1 MKKPFAVQFVIAAS
15 VACLLTPNLFAQSDL
30 DDEINSELE
39 RIYAQQNGS
48 SGSKLNRD
56 SGSQVQV
63 NVNAAP
69 VASNSTESA
78 LGTYQSN
85 GQTSGQYTGQ
95 SQIAPQAVAPISS
108 TNLSIQKQPT
118 TYIEA
123 TPLQESRAEMLRKSR
138 QDAEVSTEQKIVEKL
153 EFSRLEDEKRRS
165 DVLFGDKFQQMQSTQ
180 TQQVIVPVQHV
191 QAVQM
196 QEQVVAPVKVV
207 KAEPAHSEDL
217 LDDEEIIRSEVR
229 ASMAEMHPPKP
240 PQVRYFSGGVG
251 IAEYMNA
258 NNVKNNYSIGFGVGS
273 RVSERLLVE
282 GTFSYGSFQ
291 IQQRDGV
298 NYCDYYACGY
308 FPRITDMDQY
318 TGSAVAKYQ
327 ILNGLFRPVFGGVLS
342 YSYRTFSDS
351 QFAIANNDAQTH
363 SLDLGMVAGADVELS
378 PEFSLGLEFKY
389 MFLNFFNRNSTKFSR
404 GFSQSVYGSDTPIER
419 MNQMTISVM
428 GRATF

>member
-1 MKKPFAVQFVIAAS
+1 MNKPFGLQFVIAAS

-69 VASNSTESA
+69 VASNSTESG
-78 LGTYQSN
+78 LGTYQN
-85 GQTSGQYTGQ
+85 AGQSTGQYSGQ
-95 SQIAPQAVAPISS
+95 SQVAPQSVAPQTVAPISS

-165 DVLFGDKFQQMQSTQ
+165 DVLFGDRFQQIQSTQ
-180 TQQVIVPVQHV
+180 NQQVIVPVQV
-191 QAVQM
+191 

-207 KAEPAHSEDL
+207 QAEPVDKDDL

-229 ASMAEMHPPKP
+229 ASMAEMNPPKP

-282 GTFSYGSFQ
+282 GSFTYGSFQ

-327 ILNGLFRPVFGGVLS
+327 IFNGLFRPVFGGVLS
-342 YSYRTFSDS
+342 YNYRTFSDS

-389 MFLNFFNRNSTKFSR
+389 MFLNFFNRNTTKFSR